1 MKIKKKEK
9 DYTTTES
16 PFVKMT
22 ILLYNKCLGFSR
34 RIE

>member
-1 MKIKKKEK
+1 MKKSTKKK
-9 DYTTTES
+9 DSITTKS

-22 ILLYNKCLGFSR
+22 RLLYNKYPDFAR

>member
-1 MKIKKKEK
+1 MKNSQKEK
-9 DYTTTES
+9 DSITTKS

-22 ILLYNKCLGFSR
+22 TSLYNKCPIFSR